1 MKKKFILP
9 IFFLILLSFFCS
21 KIFFLNE
28 KNNFTVAI
36 IQCASNPSLDLL
48 RDSTIRNIKKNFE
61 KEVTFIIKNADASL
75 IQANTICSQLYNNR
89 DIDLFFTIGSG
100 PTQAIAHL
108 EKERPIVFAGINN
121 PEDIGLKEETNVTG
135 TIDSIDKANI
145 FEMITKIIPNI
156 KRIGILRTGG
166 ELNEKECIG
175 FKELCQKENITCKD
189 FTVLNESDVI
199 FQTREA
205 CRKIDALFVPTDS
218 IVASAISFVIKETK
232 KNKIPLFLA
241 FNEPVALG
249 ALAGCGID
257 YKKNGECI
265 ASMIISILRQK
276 KTINKIKFKHAATKE
291 IYVNSKTAK
300 ELNLTLSEN
309 TNIPQ
314 FVFIP

>member
-1 MKKKFILP
+1 MKKKFILS

-36 IQCASNPSLDLL
+36 IQCASNRSLDLL
-48 RDSTIRNIKKNFE
+48 RDSTIRNIKEKFE

-75 IQANTICSQLYNNR
+75 IQANTICSQLHKNK
-89 DIDLFFTIGSG
+89 DIDLFFTIGAG

-108 EKERPIVFAGINN
+108 EKERPILFAGINN
-121 PEDIGLKEETNVTG
+121 PQDIGLQEETNVTG
-135 TIDSIDKANI
+135 TIDSIDKENI

-156 KRIGILRTGG
+156 KTIGILRTAG
-166 ELNEKECIG
+166 ELNEKECIE

-199 FQTREA
+199 FQTQEA

-249 ALAGCGID
+249 ALAACGID
-257 YKKNGECI
+257 YNKNGECI
-265 ASMIISILRQK
+265 ASMIISILEQK
-276 KTINKIKFKHAATKE
+276 QIINKIKFKHAGTKE

-300 ELNLTLSEN
+300 ELNLTLSKN
-309 TNIPQ
+309 TSKAQ
-314 FVFIP
+314 FIFIP